1 MELLKRNI
9 HMDRV
14 RVQAVTQFTLEDDVN
29 IPENKPDVAALNLE
43 KGELGIDE
51 IRPGTD
57 SVTVRGRLSFVA
69 LYHTMEEGT
78 SLVVLEGRMP
88 FDERINKQGE
98 VPSDTITVDGV
109 VEDLSMSM
117 INSRKLGIQSLVTL
131 TARVEELYD
140 EEVPIAVHGDEKV
153 EYRRMPL

>member
-43 KGELGIDE
+43 KGELVIDE

-69 LYHTMEEGT
+69 LYHTTT
-78 SLVVLEGRMP
+78 SLQV
-88 FDERINKQGE
+88 
-98 VPSDTITVDGV
+98 
-109 VEDLSMSM
+109 
-117 INSRKLGIQSLVTL
+117 
-131 TARVEELYD
+131 
-140 EEVPIAVHGDEKV
+140 
-153 EYRRMPL
+153 